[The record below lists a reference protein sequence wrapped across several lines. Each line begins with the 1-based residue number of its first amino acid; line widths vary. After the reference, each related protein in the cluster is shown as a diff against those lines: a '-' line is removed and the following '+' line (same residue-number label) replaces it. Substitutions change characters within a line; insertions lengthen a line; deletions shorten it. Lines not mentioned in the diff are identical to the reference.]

1 MTLNNKHGGARKGSG
16 RKKLTDPTEQIRV
29 PSSLAI
35 FITQLKDLYKGLSH
49 EDQIEVRDQIRNL
62 IHFAKLN
69 QMEK

>member
-1 MTLNNKHGGARKGSG
+1 MVLLIVVCWLSVLKMTLNNKHGGARKGSG

-49 EDQIEVRDQIRNL
+49 EDQIEVRDQI
-62 IHFAKLN
+62 
-69 QMEK
+69 

>member
-1 MTLNNKHGGARKGSG
+1 MVAHVKVQGA
-16 RKKLTDPTEQIRV
+16 KKLTDPTEQIRV